1 MVRFINLD
9 SAINEIE
16 KIHKNVDPSDD
27 FEKDL
32 FDTTIEALEVLYA
45 ANHHKMIS
53 DDELRKEGL
62 KFANVYFEAYE
73 NQGFIYK
80 MEV

>member
-9 SAINEIE
+9 SAITEIE
-16 KIHKNVDPSDD
+16 KIHNNVDPSDE

-32 FDTTIEALEVLYA
+32 FDTTIEALQVLHA
-45 ANHHKMIS
+45 AHHHKMIS

-73 NQGFIYK
+73 NQGFMYR
-80 MEV
+80 V